1 MSHVAL
7 LCVHKPFW
15 GFYYGFICVILLFIL
30 FCLVAIDAEMRRD
43 NKMTQVNGGF
53 GCESKKSITAFCT
66 NFPSG
71 SSQKQE

>member
-1 MSHVAL
+1 MCPENIFGFL
-7 LCVHKPFW
+7 LWVYLCYFV
-15 GFYYGFICVILLFIL
+15 FYFFL

-71 SSQKQE
+71 RSQKQEWEM

>member
-1 MSHVAL
+1 MGLFVL
-7 LCVHKPFW
+7 
-15 GFYYGFICVILLFIL
+15 FYFFIL